1 MAVSYTKDEIVWIKE
16 YRSVNKCGLQE
27 AKKVLLINRIRNKLE
42 DHFHIDPAVKSV
54 FEDILELIL

>member
-27 AKKVLLINRIRNKLE
+27 AKKSFA
-42 DHFHIDPAVKSV
+42 D
-54 FEDILELIL
+54 